1 MVLTCP
7 SLGDGQIVSMNAA
20 VNPEPRGIIV
30 VVAAD
35 SLEERLRAYSTRT
48 THTNRWVQVYL
59 LVRILR
65 IPLCCSIP
73 HEISGCLEAIIP
85 TAYVDRKALDT
96 HIGSLRELSL
106 VSADILNTTN
116 PHLASYNPV
125 GTNVRLIWG
134 LCRIAGITLPIAIFI
149 LLSRVGH
156 VYTIVFE
163 VPVASPAIVIR
174 IAYGPR
180 WIVSGFGP
188 ELAGQRTLVGR

>member
-30 VVAAD
+30 LVAAD
-35 SLEERLRAYSTRT
+35 GLDERLRAYSMHT

-59 LVRILR
+59 PVRILR

-116 PHLASYNPV
+116 SHLASYNPV
-125 GTNVRLIWG
+125 GTNIRLICG
-134 LCRIAGITLPIAIFI
+134 RA
-149 LLSRVGH
+149 SV
-156 VYTIVFE
+156 E
-163 VPVASPAIVIR
+163 SQASPC
-174 IAYGPR
+174 PSSS
-180 WIVSGFGP
+180 VSCCPG
-188 ELAGQRTLVGR
+188 LATFTQLSLKCPSLAQPSLSGSLMGQDG

>member
-30 VVAAD
+30 LVAAD
-35 SLEERLRAYSTRT
+35 GLEERLRAYSFRT

-59 LVRILR
+59 PVRILP

-85 TAYVDRKALDT
+85 PAYVDRKALDT
-96 HIGSLRELSL
+96 HIGGLRELSL

-116 PHLASYNPV
+116 SHLASYNPV
-125 GTNVRLIWG
+125 GTNIRLICGWG
-134 LCRIAGITLPIAIFI
+134 AGITLPIVICIF
-149 LLSRVGH
+149 LSRVGH

-163 VPVASPAIVIR
+163 VPVASPAIVIG

-188 ELAGQRTLVGR
+188 ELAGQRTLVVR

>member
-30 VVAAD
+30 LVAAD
-35 SLEERLRAYSTRT
+35 GLDERLRAYSTRT

-59 LVRILR
+59 PVRILR

-116 PHLASYNPV
+116 SHLASYNPV
-125 GTNVRLIWG
+125 GTNISLICGWRERWG
-134 LCRIAGITLPIAIFI
+134 LCRIAGITLPIAICV

-180 WIVSGFGP
+180 WIVSGFG
-188 ELAGQRTLVGR
+188 

>member
-30 VVAAD
+30 LVAAD
-35 SLEERLRAYSTRT
+35 GLDERLRAYSIHT
-48 THTNRWVQVYL
+48 THTNRWEQVYL
-59 LVRILR
+59 PVRILR

-73 HEISGCLEAIIP
+73 HEISGCPEAIIP

-116 PHLASYNPV
+116 SHLASYN
-125 GTNVRLIWG
+125 RSEE
-134 LCRIAGITLPIAIFI
+134 R
-149 LLSRVGH
+149 RVGK
-156 VYTIVFE
+156 E
-163 VPVASPAIVIR
+163 CRSRWSP
-174 IAYGPR
+174 YH
-180 WIVSGFGP
+180 
-188 ELAGQRTLVGR
+188 

>member
-30 VVAAD
+30 LVAAD
-35 SLEERLRAYSTRT
+35 GLEERLRAYR

-59 LVRILR
+59 PVRILR

-73 HEISGCLEAIIP
+73 HEISGYLEAIIP

-116 PHLASYNPV
+116 PHLASYHPV
-125 GTNVRLIWG
+125 GTNIRLICGWG
-134 LCRIAGITLPIAIFI
+134 AGITLPI
-149 LLSRVGH
+149 
-156 VYTIVFE
+156 
-163 VPVASPAIVIR
+163 VIC
-174 IAYGPR
+174 I
-180 WIVSGFGP
+180 
-188 ELAGQRTLVGR
+188 

>member
-30 VVAAD
+30 LVAAD
-35 SLEERLRAYSTRT
+35 GLEELLRAYSR
-48 THTNRWVQVYL
+48 HINRWVQVYL
-59 LVRILR
+59 PVRILR

-73 HEISGCLEAIIP
+73 HEISGYLEAIIP
-85 TAYVDRKALDT
+85 TVYVDRKALDT

-106 VSADILNTTN
+106 VSADILNITN
-116 PHLASYNPV
+116 SHLCSYMPV
-125 GTNVRLIWG
+125 GTNIS
-134 LCRIAGITLPIAIFI
+134 RIPGITLPIAICI

-163 VPVASPAIVIR
+163 
-174 IAYGPR
+174 
-180 WIVSGFGP
+180 
-188 ELAGQRTLVGR
+188 